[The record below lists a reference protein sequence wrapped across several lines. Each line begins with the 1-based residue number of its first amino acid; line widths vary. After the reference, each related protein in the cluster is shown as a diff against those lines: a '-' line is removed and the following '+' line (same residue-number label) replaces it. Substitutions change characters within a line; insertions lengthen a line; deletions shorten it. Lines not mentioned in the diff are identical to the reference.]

1 MALQNITP
9 QLQAEERTAQFHL
22 HPVPIQNGLA
32 QTGRMLTDA
41 GQGLQK
47 ASFGLMLGLKRQK
60 DEMDA
65 REDAL
70 ALAEAK
76 NGYINEMAKKT
87 TGLMQKSG
95 TEARGITGQYEIDSG
110 NAFNRWQTGLS
121 MKAAREFKLWADQ
134 QHLTGWQRVQG
145 YELSNVKGAQLEQG
159 KQLLASGAQ
168 MFSTHGDFRT
178 LAMLTQDAAAQY
190 ELQFGATE
198 DQEALDKYV
207 QGYIDQAYGARMDYL
222 LKNGLYAQAE
232 EFYDSLGKDGMPE
245 PSASSRDT
253 MRTVLD
259 NSFKELRTLDAA
271 SVAYDAEVKP
281 AGGDYSYGGYYATP
295 DQEVAFAEAYDK
307 RMRSQDPEDHKVA
320 KAMAVLHQQNVA
332 VQRAHLAADKAQTMG
347 NLGDWSDPYQA
358 RQNLLQLR
366 NVIAKMGPSVLR
378 DELTDEYNKY
388 ESAIEREEKA
398 RAAEDK
404 AARNEAKAEERQLAA
419 DWKEWQKEF
428 NDDPERKG
436 YVGALKLR
444 LAMSDPTVRRS
455 EVAPQPYL
463 IRYGEATYDA
473 KDDAQFMQ
481 MLNDL
486 SWRNGGFLT
495 DKDIG
500 ELINSRRMGFASV
513 ERVDAAGRVASVL
526 NELNDVDTWT
536 GELAAVAA
544 PQLVDDIVKKVYQY
558 TSGGAKKDAD
568 IDKAISQI
576 ILTKLSEERNQIA
589 HLGVGT
595 ITLGKWL
602 GKGLNADG
610 TFNADFDQKHFSY
623 KYQTLQQ
630 RVSNTMGTLRSQYN
644 SQGGRDNYT
653 LESQAAAAA
662 ETIAYEQ
669 AKPNPERIEA
679 QERAYV
685 RQEEIDEWRT
695 LAHQAL
701 EEGLDEATFKRQLE
715 NRWTFDVIRGTRS
728 PRPMVPDKRRMY
740 NKRIDEILSYY
751 REQKQQREGK

>member
-1 MALQNITP
+1 MAVQNITP

-121 MKAAREFKLWADQ
+121 LKAAREFKLWADQ

-159 KQLLASGAQ
+159 KQLLASDAQ

-253 MRTVLD
+253 MRMVLD

-271 SVAYDAEVKP
+271 SVAYDTEVKP

-358 RQNLLQLR
+358 QQNLLQLR

-378 DELTDEYNKY
+378 DELIDEYNKY
-388 ESAIEREEKA
+388 EAAIEREEKA
-398 RAAEDK
+398 RAAEAK
-404 AARNEAKAEERQLAA
+404 AARNEAKAEERQLIA
-419 DWKEWQKEF
+419 DGKEWQKEF

-444 LAMSDPTVRRS
+444 LALSDPTVRTG
-455 EVAPQPYL
+455 EVAPYL

-486 SWRNGGFLT
+486 SWRNDGFLT

-500 ELINSRRMGFASV
+500 ELINSRRMGFASM
-513 ERVDAAGRVASVL
+513 ERIDAAGRVASVL

-536 GELAAVAA
+536 GELASVAA

-589 HLGVGT
+589 RLGVGT
-595 ITLGKWL
+595 ITLGEWL

-610 TFNADFDQKHFSY
+610 TFNADFDQKNFSY

-679 QERAYV
+679 QERAYA
-685 RQEEIDEWRT
+685 RQEEMDEART
-695 LAHQAL
+695 MARQAL
-701 EEGLDEATFKRQLE
+701 EEGLDEAGFRRQLL
-715 NRWTFDVIRGTRS
+715 NRYINDRTGT
-728 PRPMVPDKRRMY
+728 PKPMTPKKAKEAWARVNETLRYY
-740 NKRIDEILSYY
+740 NEL
-751 REQKQQREGK
+751 KQQREGK

>member
-41 GQGLQK
+41 GQGLQR

-121 MKAAREFKLWADQ
+121 LKASREFKLWADQ

-159 KQLLASGAQ
+159 KQLLASDAQ
-168 MFSTHGDFRT
+168 TFSTHGDFRT

-245 PSASSRDT
+245 PSAASRDA

-259 NSFKELRTLDAA
+259 NSFKELRTLDDA
-271 SVAYDAEVKP
+271 SVAYDTEVKP

-307 RMRSQDPEDHKVA
+307 RMRSQDPEDHRVA
-320 KAMAVLHQQNVA
+320 KAMTVLHQQNVA
-332 VQRAHLAADKAQTMG
+332 VQRAHLAADKAKTMG

-358 RQNLLQLR
+358 QQNLLQLR

-388 ESAIEREEKA
+388 EAAVEREEKA
-398 RAAEDK
+398 RAAEAK
-404 AARNEAKAEERQLAA
+404 AARNEAKAEERQFLS
-419 DWKEWQKEF
+419 DWKEWKKEF
-428 NDDPERKG
+428 KDDPERKG
-436 YVGALKLR
+436 YVGMLKLR

-455 EVAPQPYL
+455 EVAPEWYL
-463 IRYGEATYDA
+463 VRYGEATYNMN
-473 KDDAQFMQ
+473 DDSAFNQ
-481 MLNDL
+481 MLYDL
-486 SWRNGGFLT
+486 SWRNDGFLT
-495 DKDIG
+495 DEDVATLKSDRQNGIATARLG
-500 ELINSRRMGFASV
+500 ASI
-513 ERVDAAGRVASVL
+513 RVAGVL
-526 NELNDVDTWT
+526 NELSGSDGVWTQDLASAAAPHLVDEITRVMYRYSSGDTNKGDVDK
-536 GELAAVAA
+536 AV
-544 PQLVDDIVKKVYQY
+544 
-558 TSGGAKKDAD
+558 DA
-568 IDKAISQI
+568 I
-576 ILTKLSEERNQIA
+576 IRTKLSEERVDLVR
-589 HLGVGT
+589 LGGGSVS
-595 ITLGKWL
+595 LAKWL

-610 TFNADFDQKHFSY
+610 VFNPDFDQKSFSF
-623 KYQTLQQ
+623 KHQTQKQ
-630 RVSNTMGTLRSQYN
+630 RTAQALREAASSFGAY
-644 SQGGRDNYT
+644 GGQNNYDVVRN
-653 LESQAAAAA
+653 QAIADSTIPKANPQVVEAQKKQRKAQSMA
-662 ETIAYEQ
+662 ETKDNIARSTAETLYDLGQSEEQ
-669 AKPNPERIEA
+669 IRAALEKSGVPKDIIEA
-679 QERAYV
+679 TIV
-685 RQEEIDEWRT
+685 
-695 LAHQAL
+695 H
-701 EEGLDEATFKRQLE
+701 
-715 NRWTFDVIRGTRS
+715 
-728 PRPMVPDKRRMY
+728 Y
-740 NKRIDEILSYY
+740 NKM
-751 REQKQQREGK
+751 KQNTAR